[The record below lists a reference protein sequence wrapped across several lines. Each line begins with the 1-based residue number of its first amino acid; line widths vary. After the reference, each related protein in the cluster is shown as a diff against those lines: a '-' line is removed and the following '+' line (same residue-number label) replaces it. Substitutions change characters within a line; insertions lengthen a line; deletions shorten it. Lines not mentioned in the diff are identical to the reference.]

1 MLKVFVVSILISGCC
16 PDFEEFGVEECELP
30 PTNLDSIF
38 RIGDSVLASLYI
50 HEAQQKLYTAELTQK
65 LSEKQIKEE
74 IERIVYR
81 DTIIYR
87 KQIKTLYTTLKDTI
101 RDTIYV
107 TDTVVEVVNVKS
119 KKKQRN

>member
-1 MLKVFVVSILISGCC
+1 M
-16 PDFEEFGVEECELP
+16 EECELP

-65 LSEKQIKEE
+65 LSEKQIQEE
-74 IERIVYR
+74 IERIIYR

-107 TDTVVEVVNVKS
+107 TDTIVEVVNVKG